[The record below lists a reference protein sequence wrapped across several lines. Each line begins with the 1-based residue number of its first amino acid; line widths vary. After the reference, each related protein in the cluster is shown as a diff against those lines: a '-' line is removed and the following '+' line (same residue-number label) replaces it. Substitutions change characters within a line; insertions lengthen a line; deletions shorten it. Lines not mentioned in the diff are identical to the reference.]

1 MMRLTEVYMATKAKT
16 NKSGKSKKDLATG
29 KKGGSVLGGRF

>member
-1 MMRLTEVYMATKAKT
+1 MATKAKT
-16 NKSGKSKKDLATG
+16 KKSKAKKDLATG